1 MAKKLKVR
9 RIGNSL
15 GVILPKAI
23 LEQLRVEEGD
33 GLDYSAS
40 KDGVRLFATNPDFAK
55 ELAVFKSL
63 SRRYRNALGELAK

>member
-1 MAKKLKVR
+1 MGKKLKVR

-15 GVILPKAI
+15 GIILPKEI
-23 LEQLRVEEGD
+23 LEQMRVEEGD
-33 GLDYSAS
+33 SLDYSAG
-40 KDGVRLFATNPDFAK
+40 KDGVRIMATNPEFAK

>member
-15 GVILPKAI
+15 GVILPKEV

-63 SRRYRNALGELAK
+63 SCRYRNALGELAK

>member
-15 GVILPKAI
+15 GVILPKEV

-40 KDGVRLFATNPDFAK
+40 KTSPW
-55 ELAVFKSL
+55 ELPSLVSFLCIGNTLYYTLPKS
-63 SRRYRNALGELAK
+63 SRPP

>member
-15 GVILPKAI
+15 GVILPKEI

-55 ELAVFKSL
+55 ELEVFKSL

>member
-15 GVILPKAI
+15 GVILPKEI

-55 ELAVFKSL
+55 AMPKSI
-63 SRRYRNALGELAK
+63 

>member
-15 GVILPKAI
+15 GVILPKEI

-40 KDGVRLFATNPDFAK
+40 KDGIRLFATNPDFAK

-63 SRRYRNALGELAK
+63 CRRYRNALGELAK

>member
-15 GVILPKAI
+15 GVILPKEI

-63 SRRYRNALGELAK
+63 GRRYRNALGELAK

>member
-15 GVILPKAI
+15 GVILPKEV
-23 LEQLRVEEGD
+23 LDQLRVKEGD
-33 GLDYSAS
+33 GLDYTTS
-40 KDGVRLFATNPDFAK
+40 KDGVRLFANNPAFAK

>member
-15 GVILPKAI
+15 GVILPKEI
-23 LEQLRVEEGD
+23 LDQLRVEEGD

-55 ELAVFKSL
+55 ELEVFKSL

>member
-15 GVILPKAI
+15 GVILPKEV
-23 LEQLRVEEGD
+23 LEQLRLEEGD
-33 GLDYSAS
+33 GLDYAAS

-55 ELAVFKSL
+55 ELGVFKSL